1 VLQRRQRLRKNFRA
15 AVITVACAVVLSH
28 GSAAFAASEAAE
40 VEKAR
45 AAYFARNYAEVEKK
59 CGLVLEPGRT
69 PDSLVAAQ
77 ARMLLGASL
86 VMQGRDTD
94 AIPVFEALLSAD
106 GQYDPDPLM
115 YSTHVIEVFIDTK
128 ERLRERLAELAKEEA
143 RKAAALKEQELNEKR
158 KRDARVRLLE
168 RLASQETVVYKNSRS
183 IAMLPFGIGQFQN
196 RSRNWGWFFFGA
208 EAVFLVG
215 ASAMLPAYL
224 DAESSKS
231 AALATDRSQAEQY
244 RSRANVLRGFNLG
257 FALAFFGTWMA
268 GAIEAQASFV
278 PEFRELRTR
287 NLPPIGQ
294 APGRGA
300 VAQWAPLPTAN
311 DALSRLSAGSLATDS
326 PGTGPLAQRTPSKNL
341 RPKWTWELPRINL
354 VQREDGRVQGAHL
367 LFGGRY

>member
-1 VLQRRQRLRKNFRA
+1 MRGLVMA
-15 AVITVACAVVLSH
+15 AAFVVLSLRA
-28 GSAAFAASEAAE
+28 SVAFAASEAAE

-45 AAYFARNYAEVEKK
+45 AAYVARNYAEVEKK
-59 CGLVLEPGRT
+59 CSLVLEPGRT

-77 ARMLLGASL
+77 ARMLLGAAM

-183 IAMLPFGIGQFQN
+183 VAMLPFGIGQFQN

-215 ASAMLPAYL
+215 AGAMLPAYL

-244 RSRANVLRGFNLG
+244 RTRANVLRGFNLG
-257 FALAFFGTWMA
+257 FALAFVGTWIA

-278 PEFRELRTR
+278 PEFRELRMR

-294 APGRGA
+294 VPKRSV
-300 VAQWAPLPTAN
+300 VAQGASWPMTN
-311 DALSRLSAGSLATDS
+311 DTFPGPQLSAGSLGTDS
-326 PGTGPLAQRTPSKNL
+326 PGTDSLAPPAESANL
-341 RPKWTWELPRINL
+341 RPKWTWELPRITL

-367 LFGGRY
+367 LLGGRY